1 MLKNNRTY
9 ITVVLVTICAGLLP
23 LIIQAT
29 FIRYL
34 MVSMLIFS
42 IFGLSLDVIL
52 GRMGQFSF
60 GHQVFFGL
68 GAYTTAILTTKLS
81 MPVWF
86 SFFAGILFSGIFGL
100 IVGLVSLKRARGF
113 FLGIITLGV
122 GKITWMV
129 AIKWRALTHS
139 TEGIAFIPPL
149 KIWFPFL
156 GVVELSNEIT
166 FYYFALAVL
175 LFTLFILSVWSRSAH
190 GRAVTAIRENEELA
204 QSIGI
209 SPYKYYVWAFTFAC
223 ALAGLAG
230 VMYAH
235 FMSNIG
241 PDSLSMYYM
250 IWMLAVVILG
260 GRNTFSGPIV
270 GAAIFIFLPQLLM
283 DIRELRMVIV
293 GGILLV
299 CILVM
304 RDGIVPSLSL
314 LVKRRINGVLRKPGG
329 QEGKS
334 GPQVQA
340 PGVTG

>member
-1 MLKNNRTY
+1 MV
-9 ITVVLVTICAGLLP
+9 VVLAICAGLLP
-23 LIIQAT
+23 IIIQDT

-34 MVSMLIFS
+34 MVSVLIFS

-81 MPVWF
+81 MPVWI
-86 SFFAGILFSGIFGL
+86 SFFAGILFAAIFGL
-100 IVGLVSLKRARGF
+100 IVGLVALKRARGF

-129 AIKWRALTHS
+129 AIKWRAVTHS
-139 TEGIAFIPPL
+139 TEGVSFIPPL
-149 KIWFPFL
+149 KIWFPFI
-156 GVVELSNEIT
+156 GVVELNQEIT

-175 LFTLFILSVWSRSAH
+175 LFTLFLLSVWSRSGH
-190 GRAVTAIRENEELA
+190 GRAVIAIRENEELA

-209 SPYKYYVWAFTFAC
+209 NPYKYYVGAFTLAC

-235 FMSNIG
+235 FMSSMG

-270 GAAIFIFLPQLLM
+270 GAAIFVFLPQLLV

-293 GGILLV
+293 GVILLI

-314 LVKRRINGVLRKPGG
+314 LVKKMTHGLSKPGH
-329 QEGKS
+329 
-334 GPQVQA
+334 
-340 PGVTG
+340 